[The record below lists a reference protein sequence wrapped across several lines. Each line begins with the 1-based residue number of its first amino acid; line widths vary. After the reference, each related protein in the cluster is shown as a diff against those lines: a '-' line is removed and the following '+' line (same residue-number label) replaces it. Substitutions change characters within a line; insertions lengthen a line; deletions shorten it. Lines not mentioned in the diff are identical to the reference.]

1 MRTSIL
7 LFFVVSVV
15 SSGCGETPASEGLA
29 TSERELVAS
38 CDQTASWV
46 QGKAYAA
53 GDVVK
58 YTDGKR
64 YIAKFANP
72 GYEPTISTY
81 YWAPFAG
88 YPAWSGQ
95 AQYAAGDVVKH
106 SNGNLYRA
114 RFANPGYDPT
124 ISTYYWEPFRT
135 YPAWSGQSQYAAG
148 DIVRYTDGNL
158 YIAEFANPGYDP
170 TVSTYYWDPLVC
182 SDAAPVQGPVISA
195 VTASNL
201 TQTGVVISWTL
212 NEPGTGKV
220 EYGTTTAYG
229 TTRTPEEVS
238 FNYSGHSQTLSGL
251 MPGTRYH
258 YRVTSQN
265 RAGGTSS
272 SADNTFT
279 TSGAAIAGPA
289 ISAVMANNL
298 TQTGAA
304 ISWTLNEPGTGRI
317 EYGTTPA
324 YGSVRTPEEV
334 SFTYSAHTQALSGL
348 NPGTRYHYRVIS
360 RNRAGGTTAS
370 GDNTFTT
377 ASATPPPSGNL
388 PAKVVAGYFTTWEAR
403 NGVTLRSIVDNTN
416 YNLVYV
422 SFAVGIAASSGTLR
436 LDLPPGAGSASQFKD
451 QIAYANARGKKVV
464 VSVGGYFDLGNSNI
478 GYRLDSTAKVDQ
490 FMASMRDFQAN
501 WGFNGMDWDL
511 EQGNRPDVAGIVAAS
526 QRMRAEFGPTWII
539 NFAPGP
545 ELSTWI
551 GPGGVLEQLGPNGWD
566 AIGEQVYDLGLSQAG
581 YQAKIVERMTALT
594 NKYGAAK
601 VLLGNKYRPDSPTT
615 SVSPVSLVSLSTTGQ
630 ALTQLR
636 NAGINIRG
644 AFVWTIQ
651 SDSDQSFAWANTI
664 GADILSRP

>member
-1 MRTSIL
+1 MRESIL
-7 LFFVVSVV
+7 LVLVVSVV
-15 SSGCGETPASEGLA
+15 SSGCGETSAEGGLT
-29 TSERELVAS
+29 TSERELVAA
-38 CDQTASWV
+38 CDQVASWV

-58 YTDGKR
+58 YTDGKL
-64 YIAKFANP
+64 YIARFANP
-72 GYEPTISTY
+72 GYVPTISTY

-88 YPAWSGQ
+88 YPAWNPQS
-95 AQYAAGDVVKH
+95 QYAVGDVVKYP
-106 SNGNLYRA
+106 NGNLYIA
-114 RFANPGYDPT
+114 KVANPGYDPT
-124 ISTYYWEPFRT
+124 ISTYFWAPFRS
-135 YPAWSGQSQYAAG
+135 YPAWSGQAQYAAG
-148 DIVRYTDGNL
+148 DVVRYTDGNL

-170 TVSTYYWDPLVC
+170 TISTYYWDPLVC
-182 SDAAPVQGPVISA
+182 SVVAPVQPPVISA

-201 TQTGVVISWTL
+201 TQTAAVISWAL

-229 TTRTPEEVS
+229 T
-238 FNYSGHSQTLSGL
+238 
-251 MPGTRYH
+251 
-258 YRVTSQN
+258 
-265 RAGGTSS
+265 
-272 SADNTFT
+272 
-279 TSGAAIAGPA
+279 
-289 ISAVMANNL
+289 
-298 TQTGAA
+298 
-304 ISWTLNEPGTGRI
+304 
-317 EYGTTPA
+317 
-324 YGSVRTPEEV
+324 VRTPEEV
-334 SFTYSAHTQALSGL
+334 SFTYSGHTQALSGL
-348 NPGTRYHYRVIS
+348 NPGTRYHYRVTS
-360 RNRAGGTTAS
+360 RNQAGGTTSS
-370 GDNTFTT
+370 GDNTFITT
-377 ASATPPPSGNL
+377 AATTPPPASNL

-403 NGVTLRSIVDNTN
+403 NGVTLRSIADSTN

-422 SFAVGIAASSGTLR
+422 SFAVGVAASSGTLR
-436 LDLPPGAGSASQFKD
+436 LDLPPGTTNAADFKS

-464 VSVGGYFDLGNSNI
+464 LSVGGYFDLGNSNI

-490 FMASMRDFQAN
+490 FMASMRDFHDN

-526 QRMRAEFGPTWII
+526 QRMRAAFGPTWII

-601 VLLGNKYRPDSPTT
+601 VLLGNKYRPDSPNT
-615 SVSPVSLVSLSTTGQ
+615 SVSPVSLVTISTTGQ
-630 ALTQLR
+630 ALTEIR

-664 GADILSRP
+664 GADILRNP